1 MNTMIANY
9 KSSRPVY
16 NWSFSVKLQ
25 IKASGEKGVWRVIMA
40 PINPVYWE
48 ESRWKRHSVTE
59 ERAEDNEEQTTLAI
73 LVKEL
78 NRDRDHKTIPQK
90 QSQHFKKVFR
100 NQKKKRF
107 CTYLFIFSMNYSP
120 MKHCEWCNEPK
131 TLVPGLHIIEG
142 EKKKKKTSVYNI
154 KNNFKKGWK
163 CSFLEVQNHYCSA
176 KWFGEESNCEFYD

>member
-1 MNTMIANY
+1 MFLCVIVCELSQQFPHIGFSNSSSDRFALLFSVCLYKNKVFSLHTNTMIANY

-59 ERAEDNEEQTTLAI
+59 ERAEDNEEQTTLTI

-78 NRDRDHKTIPQK
+78 NRERPLLQHSLSIEITK
-90 QSQHFKKVFR
+90 QFLKNSHNISKKCLEIR
-100 NQKKKRF
+100 NKKIL
-107 CTYLFIFSMNYSP
+107 YLFIY
-120 MKHCEWCNEPK
+120 
-131 TLVPGLHIIEG
+131 
-142 EKKKKKTSVYNI
+142 
-154 KNNFKKGWK
+154 
-163 CSFLEVQNHYCSA
+163 FLYELQSHEA
-176 KWFGEESNCEFYD
+176 LWMM

>member
-1 MNTMIANY
+1 
-9 KSSRPVY
+9 
-16 NWSFSVKLQ
+16 
-25 IKASGEKGVWRVIMA
+25 MA

-90 QSQHFKKVFR
+90 QSQQVFR
-100 NQKKKRF
+100 NQKQKDF
-107 CTYLFIFSMNYSP
+107 VLIYLFSLWTTVPWNTVNDVMNQ
-120 MKHCEWCNEPK
+120 KHWYQGCILLK
-131 TLVPGLHIIEG
+131 G
-142 EKKKKKTSVYNI
+142 KKNKKTSVYNI
-154 KNNFKKGWK
+154 KNNFEKGWK